1 MAGITLT
8 DFGSNRHKLH
18 RYKFS
23 YHTIATTTPHC
34 SFQKEYI
41 KIYAKKPRNT
51 CINGKLKTLGSSIP
65 LINKTNNSNNVI
77 INKTKV
83 LLPQAYVILA
93 DFGYPCIGP
102 LVLLL
107 PKL

>member
-1 MAGITLT
+1 MYSISWVFLKGMAGITLT
-8 DFGSNRHKLH
+8 DFGS
-18 RYKFS
+18 KFS

-41 KIYAKKPRNT
+41 KIYAKKNRNT

-65 LINKTNNSNNVI
+65 LIKKTNNSNNVI

-93 DFGYPCIGP
+93 DFGNP
-102 LVLLL
+102 V
-107 PKL
+107 